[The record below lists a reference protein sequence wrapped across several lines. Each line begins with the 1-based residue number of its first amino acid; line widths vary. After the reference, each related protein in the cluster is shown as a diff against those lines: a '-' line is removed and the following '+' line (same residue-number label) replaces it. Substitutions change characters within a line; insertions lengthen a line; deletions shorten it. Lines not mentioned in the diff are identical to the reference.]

1 MIKLWDLRMNKHV
14 REFTGHHKNRHLE
27 IGFQVTNCYRY
38 LLTGS
43 EDRSAYVYDIGSSQL
58 VGKTMNRDHGDAVVD
73 VAVNPVYMEWAS
85 ASIDGHARTY
95 RYQAVKTKNR
105 VG

>member
-1 MIKLWDLRMNKHV
+1 MIKLWDLRMSKHV

-43 EDRSAYVYDIGSSQL
+43 EDRSAYVYDIGSAQL
-58 VGKTMNRDHGDAVVD
+58 VGKTLNRDHGDAVID

-85 ASIDGHARTY
+85 ASIDGNVRTY
-95 RYQAVKTKNR
+95 RYPAVKQKTR